1 VDPFQVGA
9 LQEVLT
15 TLIIAGS
22 GLGALA
28 LFLRYRRPRGGG
40 GGPELAELTRSVDG
54 LRASIEQ
61 MRGEL
66 AEVHDRLDFTER
78 LLAQV
83 TQQPRELRSP

>member
-1 VDPFQVGA
+1 MDPFQVGA

-15 TLIIAGS
+15 TLIVAGS
-22 GLGALA
+22 ALTA
-28 LFLRYRRPRGGG
+28 LWLFLRHRRPRAGGSAQ
-40 GGPELAELTRSVDG
+40 ELAELTQAVEG
-54 LRASIEQ
+54 LRTSIEQ

-78 LLAQV
+78 LLAQI